1 MMELRPRD
9 IASTLS
15 KVTQPEDRERAECS
29 SVRPQSPNSGPLN
42 LGHGTGGRDPRPS
55 PRTQDDPARP
65 RQALCPKEAQELAQE
80 LPGPP
85 VRPQQGKC
93 LGRGDTRSTTSKADH
108 WFSPHGSHCSTGPGL
123 GCLVDWKQEP
133 RDLILVSVWP
143 FFKF

>member
-29 SVRPQSPNSGPLN
+29 SVRPQSPNCGPLN

-85 VRPQQGKC
+85 VSLATSAGEVSWERRHQEYHIQGRPLVQSSWVSLLNWLRIG
-93 LGRGDTRSTTSKADH
+93 LPGGLE
-108 WFSPHGSHCSTGPGL
+108 TGAKRPDSSL
-123 GCLVDWKQEP
+123 SMA
-133 RDLILVSVWP
+133 I
-143 FFKF
+143 F